1 MLTCLVVTY
10 CMQGE
15 KLIENLILYTEIERT
30 TRRSNTKRRL

>member
-1 MLTCLVVTY
+1 
-10 CMQGE
+10 MQGE